1 MITERF
7 FAHADG
13 ATAVLAD
20 EIAERLTAGVA
31 ARGAASFVATGGT
44 TPGGLYDALSRR
56 TAPWR
61 RVSVALSDDRWV
73 EPTDPASNER
83 LVRERL
89 LVGAAAAAVLTPLKT
104 AHATPEAA
112 CIDREAALAALPR
125 PFDVCLL
132 GMGVDGH
139 VASLVPGAEGL
150 AGGLDTA
157 GLVCAVNAPSAAG
170 RPERLS
176 LTVPALLA
184 SRLIVLWFRG
194 EDKLQAYRRALAGGD
209 PAEAPVRALLRQDQ
223 TPVWACWAP

>member
-13 ATAVLAD
+13 AASVLAD
-20 EIAERLTAGVA
+20 EIAARLTEAVT
-31 ARGAASFVATGGT
+31 ARGAASLVATGGG

-56 TAPWR
+56 RAPWSQ
-61 RVSVALSDDRWV
+61 VSVALSDDRWV
-73 EPTDPASNER
+73 EPSDPASNER

-89 LVGAAAAAVLTPLKT
+89 LVGPAAAAALVPLKT
-104 AHATPEAA
+104 DHSTPEAA
-112 CIDREAALAALPR
+112 RADREAALAALPR

-132 GMGVDGH
+132 GMGADGH
-139 VASLVPGAEGL
+139 VGSLAPGAEGL
-150 AGGLDTA
+150 ADGLA
-157 GLVCAVNAPSAAG
+157 GERLVCAVRAHAAAG

-176 LTVPALLA
+176 LTVPAFLA

-194 EDKLQAYRRALAGGD
+194 EAKLRAYRRALADG
-209 PAEAPVRALLRQDQ
+209 PADEAPVRALLRQDR